1 MASRMSR
8 FCAGA
13 LGAWLLVLAGCAEG
27 VVGMEETLTPLATLR
42 VRMAPGTDLS
52 DLKRPRV
59 GLVWGGQTL
68 AEPTCWLAA
77 LGLAGDAQAVAEV
90 GCRDPLGFYPE
101 EAGVSVPLQAD
112 GTAEIPLYALPSADW
127 MVGDLTARL
136 TYASVVLF
144 DDGDDD
150 QSLNLRFPWWGRG
163 RAWVPAELRDQAD
176 FGGGPGGGPGGGGDG
191 GGGPPPEF
199 DSGDEGDRDTI
210 HAASFVSMTRPDVRL
225 SFREGGFDTASA
237 YYPRV
242 GCEAPPVG
250 YSLVGSSG
258 FDAASAVLAFG
269 KGELPQT
276 SDCFD
281 ATLEAGVVELARES
295 TRTVAPVGCV
305 RGNSS
310 GSNGAARYREPPETA
325 PWIPYAKWACLPLGA
340 AGSGILGA
348 AGLPG
353 NGKPAGDGGAAD
365 GDVPESKGDDLVFA
379 YPLDSCP
386 ALRHFTLRGCRND
399 PRCEVPEWDLS
410 ENPPS
415 WWPCDGHV
423 PEEATP

>member
-1 MASRMSR
+1 MAGRLTR
-8 FCAGA
+8 PLVQL
-13 LGAWLLVLAGCAEG
+13 LGAWLLVVAGCAEG
-27 VVGMEETLTPLATLR
+27 VVGMEETLTPLATVR
-42 VRMAPGTDLS
+42 VRLAPGTDVS
-52 DLKRPRV
+52 DLQRPRV

-144 DDGDDD
+144 DDGDGD

-163 RAWVPAELRDQAD
+163 RAWVPAELRDEAD
-176 FGGGPGGGPGGGGDG
+176 FGGGGGGGGDG
-191 GGGPPPEF
+191 PPQSQ
-199 DSGDEGDRDTI
+199 DDDDEGERDTI

-225 SFREGGFDTASA
+225 SFREGGFDAVSA

-250 YSLVGSSG
+250 YSLVGSGG
-258 FDAASAVLAFG
+258 FDAATAVLAFG
-269 KGELPQT
+269 KGELPQA
-276 SDCFD
+276 SDCF
-281 ATLEAGVVELARES
+281 ATTLQAGVVELARES
-295 TRTVAPVGCV
+295 TRTLTPVGCV

-310 GSNGAARYREPPETA
+310 GSNGAPRYREPPETA
-325 PWIPYAKWACLPLGA
+325 PWIPYATWACLPLGA

-348 AGLPG
+348 AGNPG
-353 NGKPAGDGGAAD
+353 SGKPAGDGRGA
-365 GDVPESKGDDLVFA
+365 GDAPETKADDLVVA
-379 YPLDSCP
+379 YPLESCP
-386 ALRHFTLRGCRND
+386 ALRHYTLRGCRND
-399 PRCEVPEWDLS
+399 PRCEVPEWDLT
-410 ENPPS
+410 ETPPS